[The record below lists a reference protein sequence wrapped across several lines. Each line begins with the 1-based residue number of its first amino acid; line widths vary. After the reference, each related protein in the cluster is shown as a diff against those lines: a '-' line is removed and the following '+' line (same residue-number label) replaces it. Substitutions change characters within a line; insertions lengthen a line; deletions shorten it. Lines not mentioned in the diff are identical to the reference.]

1 MKNTGAEEM
10 VEDIIIRDGLVVT
23 ADKKSTIY
31 EDGYIRVSNGK
42 IAEVGSGEP
51 RGSADR
57 IIDAS
62 GCVVIPGLI
71 TAHTHL
77 YGILLRGASLNI
89 ESPTDFSQVL
99 QRVWWPVDE
108 ALTIEDAY
116 ASALSASADM
126 LRNGSTLY
134 ADTYSGPNSIEGSL
148 EAIAKATREIGMR
161 GIVAF
166 EMTER
171 NNPQEALRGLQEGIN
186 FVNSLPQDDLISG
199 MMSLHASFTVGDEIV
214 TKAVEEANNIGMPI
228 TVHTSEG
235 LVDLYH
241 NLEHSGERTV
251 ERLNRLGV
259 LGKRTV
265 LAHCVH
271 VNDHELDLIAK
282 SDSSV
287 AHNPMSNML
296 NAVGV
301 SPVPKMLQRSITVGL
316 GNDGWIYDPFEN
328 MRCALTVH
336 RLASGNPSA
345 IGPDEI
351 FRMATLDGARCYG
364 LEKKVGS
371 LERNKLADIVILDG
385 SNVPTPLTK
394 ESVVGHLLNTFSG
407 GNVRDVF
414 VEGKQVVENRKLT
427 QTTDE
432 RVSRISRISAAELWS
447 RLNKSGN

>member
-1 MKNTGAEEM
+1 MTEE
-10 VEDIIIRDGLVVT
+10 ILIRNGLVVT
-23 ADKKSTIY
+23 ANKRGSIF
-31 EDGYIRVSNGK
+31 EDGYVHISNGK
-42 IAEVGSGEP
+42 IVGVGSGEP
-51 RGSADR
+51 RSSVDTV
-57 IIDAS
+57 IDAS
-62 GCVVIPGLI
+62 GCVIIPGLI

-89 ESPTDFSQVL
+89 KPPTDFAQVL
-99 QRVWWPVDE
+99 QRVWWPVDS
-108 ALTIEDAY
+108 ALTVEDAY

-126 LRNGSTLY
+126 LRNGSTFY

-148 EAIAKATREIGMR
+148 EAIAKGTRKVGMR

-166 EMTER
+166 EVTER
-171 NNPQEALRGLQEGIN
+171 NNPEEAQRGLREGIN
-186 FVNSLPQDDLISG
+186 FINSLEDEDLISG

-214 TKAVEEANNIGMPI
+214 VKAVEEAKNLDITI

-241 NLEHSGERTV
+241 NLEASGERTV

-259 LGKRTV
+259 LGKKTV

-271 VNDHELDLIAK
+271 VNDHEMDLIAK
-282 SDSSV
+282 TGSSV

-301 SPVPKMLQRSITVGL
+301 APVPSMLEKGITIGL

-328 MRCALTVH
+328 MRCALTIH

-351 FRMATLDGARCYG
+351 FKMVTLDGARCYG
-364 LEKKVGS
+364 LEKKIGS
-371 LERNKLADIVILDG
+371 LEKNKFADIVILDG
-385 SNVPTPLTK
+385 SKVPTPLTK
-394 ESVVGHLLNTFSG
+394 ESAVGHLLNTFSG
-407 GNVRDVF
+407 GDVRDVF
-414 VEGKQVVENRKLT
+414 VGGKQVVRNRQLT
-427 QTTDE
+427 AMPDE
-432 RVSRISRISAAELWS
+432 HIAKISRDSATGLWS
-447 RLNKSGN
+447 RLNS

>member
-1 MKNTGAEEM
+1 MSEDLTIKNGLIVTGNERGT
-10 VEDIIIRDGLVVT
+10 V
-23 ADKKSTIY
+23 Y
-31 EDGYIRVSNGK
+31 EKGHVSVSNGV
-42 IAEVGSGEP
+42 ITSIGPGGS
-51 RGSADR
+51 STKADTV
-57 IIDAS
+57 IDAS

-89 ESPTDFSQVL
+89 EPPTDFTQVL

-108 ALTIEDAY
+108 ALTVDDAY

-126 LRNGSTLY
+126 LLGGSTLY
-134 ADTYSGPNSIEGSL
+134 ADTFSGPNSIEGSL
-148 EAIAKATREIGMR
+148 DAIARGTREVGIR

-171 NNPQEALRGLQEGIN
+171 HNQEEAERGLREGAQFIR
-186 FVNSLPQDDLISG
+186 SLKKDDLISG
-199 MMSLHASFTVGDEIV
+199 MMSIHASFTVGDEIV
-214 TKAVEEANNIGMPI
+214 TKTVNEAKRLNVPI

-251 ERLNRLGV
+251 ERLSRLGV
-259 LGKRTV
+259 LGPKTV

-271 VNDHELDLIAK
+271 VNDHEMDLIAESK
-282 SDSSV
+282 SSV

-301 SPVPKMLQRSITVGL
+301 SPVPSMLKRGITVGL

-345 IGPDEI
+345 IGPEQI

-364 LEKKVGS
+364 MDKKIGS
-371 LERNKLADIVILDG
+371 LENGKMADIVILDG
-385 SNVPTPLTK
+385 SRVPTPLTK
-394 ESVVGHLLNTFSG
+394 GSVIGHLLNTFRGSD
-407 GNVRDVF
+407 VRDVF
-414 VEGKQVVENRKLT
+414 VGGIHSVENSRLKLT
-427 QTTDE
+427 SQDT
-432 RVSRISRISAAELWS
+432 VARISRESARSLWS
-447 RLNKSGN
+447 RLNK

>member
-1 MKNTGAEEM
+1 M
-10 VEDIIIRDGLVVT
+10 VEDTLIKNGLVVT
-23 ADKKSTIY
+23 ADERGTIF
-31 EDGYIRVSNGK
+31 EKGYIRVSNGK
-42 IAEVGSGEP
+42 IAEIGSGDP
-51 RGSADR
+51 RGSADS
-57 IIDAS
+57 IVDAS

-89 ESPTDFSQVL
+89 EPPTDFVQVL

-108 ALTIEDAY
+108 ALTVEDAY

-148 EAIAKATREIGMR
+148 EAIAKGTREIGMR

-171 NNPQEALRGLQEGIN
+171 NNPEEAQRGLREGTN
-186 FVNSLPQDDLISG
+186 FVNSVKNDDDLISG

-214 TKAVEEANNIGMPI
+214 SNAVEEAKKLDIPI

-241 NLEHSGERTV
+241 NLETSGERTV

-259 LGKRTV
+259 LGKKTV

-271 VNDHELDLIAK
+271 VNGHEMDLIAQ
-282 SDSSV
+282 SGSSV

-301 SPVPKMLQRSITVGL
+301 SPVPSMLERNITVGL

-328 MRCALTVH
+328 MRCALTIH

-345 IGPDEI
+345 IGPHEI
-351 FRMATLDGARCYG
+351 FKMATLDGARCYG
-364 LEKKVGS
+364 LEKKLGS

-394 ESVVGHLLNTFSG
+394 ESAIGHLLNSFSG
-407 GNVRDVF
+407 RDVRNVF
-414 VEGKQVVENRKLT
+414 VNGIQVVKDRKLT
-427 QTTDE
+427 QTNDE
-432 RVSRISRISAAELWS
+432 RVAKISRISASGLWE
-447 RLNKSGN
+447 RLNK

>member
-1 MKNTGAEEM
+1 MTEELLIKNGFIVTG
-10 VEDIIIRDGLVVT
+10 DKRGTIIP
-23 ADKKSTIY
+23 K
-31 EDGYIRVSNGK
+31 GYITVNGPR
-42 IAEVGSGEP
+42 IAEISEGEP
-51 RGSADR
+51 QFSADTV
-57 IIDAS
+57 IDAS

-89 ESPTDFSQVL
+89 KPPTDFAQVL

-108 ALTIEDAY
+108 ALAIEDAY
-116 ASALSASADM
+116 ASALSAGADM
-126 LRNGSTLY
+126 LRNGSTFF

-148 EAIAKATREIGMR
+148 QEIARGTKEVGIR
-161 GIVAF
+161 GILAF

-171 NNPQEALRGLQEGIN
+171 NNPNEANRGFEEGVKFIE
-186 FVNSLPQDDLISG
+186 SHRKDDLVSG
-199 MMSLHASFTVGDEIV
+199 MISLHASFTVGDEIV
-214 TKAVEEANNIGMPI
+214 TKAAEQAKQLDVPI

-241 NLEHSGERTV
+241 NLESTGERTV
-251 ERLNRLGV
+251 ERLDRLGV
-259 LGKRTV
+259 LGPKTV

-271 VNDHELDLIAK
+271 VNEHELDLIAK
-282 SDSSV
+282 RRASV

-301 SPVPKMLQRSITVGL
+301 APVPSMLEKGITVGL

-351 FRMATLDGARCYG
+351 FRMATIEGAHCYG
-364 LEKKVGS
+364 LGTDLGS
-371 LERNKLADIVILDG
+371 LEKRKLADIVILDG
-385 SNVPTPLTK
+385 SRVPTPLSPS
-394 ESVVGHLLNTFSG
+394 SVIGHLINTFSG
-407 GNVRDVF
+407 RDVKD
-414 VEGKQVVENRKLT
+414 VIVNGNIVVKDRLLAKSS
-427 QTTDE
+427 DE
-432 RVSRISRISAAELWS
+432 HVSKVSRKSAENLWS
-447 RLNKSGN
+447 RLNTD

>member
-1 MKNTGAEEM
+1 MSEELLIKNGMIVTG
-10 VEDIIIRDGLVVT
+10 
-23 ADKKSTIY
+23 DKKGTVIPK
-31 EDGYIRVSNGK
+31 GYIKVNGSR
-42 IAEVGSGEP
+42 IAEISEGEP
-51 RGSADR
+51 KFGADTVV
-57 IIDAS
+57 DAT

-89 ESPTDFSQVL
+89 KPPTDFAQVL

-126 LRNGSTLY
+126 LRNGSTFY

-148 EAIAKATREIGMR
+148 QEIARGTKEVGMR
-161 GIVAF
+161 GIIAF

-171 NNPQEALRGLQEGIN
+171 NNPKEATRGFQEGVKFIK
-186 FVNSLPQDDLISG
+186 SCGKEDLVSG
-199 MMSLHASFTVGDEIV
+199 MISLHASFTVGDEIV
-214 TKAVEEANNIGMPI
+214 TKAVAQAKELNVPM

-241 NLEHSGERTV
+241 NLEATGERTV
-251 ERLNRLGV
+251 ERLNRLGA
-259 LGKRTV
+259 LGPKTV

-271 VNDHELDLIAK
+271 VDRNEIDLIAK
-282 SDSSV
+282 RRASV

-301 SPVPKMLQRSITVGL
+301 SPVPAMLEKGITVGL

-336 RLASGNPSA
+336 RLSSGNPSA
-345 IGPDEI
+345 IGPEKI
-351 FRMATLDGARCYG
+351 FRMATIEGAYCYG
-364 LEKKVGS
+364 LENEVGS
-371 LERNKLADIVILDG
+371 LEKRKLADIVILDT
-385 SNVPTPLTK
+385 SRVPTPLTPT
-394 ESVVGHLLNTFSG
+394 SVVGHLINTFG
-407 GNVRDVF
+407 GRDVRDVI
-414 VEGKQVVENRKLT
+414 VNGEPVVKNKLLTKTDDAHVSDVSKKSAEG
-427 QTTDE
+427 
-432 RVSRISRISAAELWS
+432 LWS
-447 RLNKSGN
+447 KLN

>member
-1 MKNTGAEEM
+1 M
-10 VEDIIIRDGLVVT
+10 VEDILIQNGLIVT
-23 ADKKSTIY
+23 ADKKNTIH
-31 EDGYIRVSNGK
+31 EDGYIRFSDGK
-42 IAEVGSGEP
+42 IVELGSGKP
-51 RGSADR
+51 RGSADTV
-57 IIDAS
+57 IDAS

-89 ESPTDFSQVL
+89 EPPTDFAQVL

-108 ALTIEDAY
+108 ALTVEDAY

-148 EAIAKATREIGMR
+148 EAIAKGTREVGMR

-171 NNPQEALRGLQEGIN
+171 NNSAEAQRGLQEGIN
-186 FVNSLPQDDLISG
+186 FVNSLHEDSLISG

-214 TKAVEEANNIGMPI
+214 IKAVEEAKNLDIPI

-241 NLEHSGERTV
+241 NLEASGERTV
-251 ERLNRLGV
+251 ERLDRLGV
-259 LGKRTV
+259 LGEHTV

-271 VNDHELDLIAK
+271 VNGHEIDLIAK
-282 SDSSV
+282 SGSSV

-301 SPVPKMLQRSITVGL
+301 SPVPSMLEKNITVGL
-316 GNDGWIYDPFEN
+316 GNDGWIFDPFEN
-328 MRCALTVH
+328 MRCALTIH

-345 IGPDEI
+345 IGPNEI
-351 FRMATLDGARCYG
+351 FKMATLDGARCYG
-364 LEKKVGS
+364 LENKVGS
-371 LERNKLADIVILDG
+371 LEKNKLADIVILDG
-385 SNVPTPLTK
+385 SHVPTPLTK
-394 ESVVGHLLNTFSG
+394 ESAVGHLLNTFSG
-407 GNVRDVF
+407 RDVRDVF
-414 VEGKQVVENRKLT
+414 VNGTQVVKNRKITL
-427 QTTDE
+427 TTDE
-432 RVSRISRISAAELWS
+432 RVAKISRDSAIGLWS
-447 RLNKSGN
+447 RLSK

>member
-1 MKNTGAEEM
+1 M
-10 VEDIIIRDGLVVT
+10 VEDILIQNGLIVT
-23 ADKKSTIY
+23 ADKRGTIY
-31 EDGYIRVSNGK
+31 ENGYIRFSNGK
-42 IAEVGSGEP
+42 IADIGSGAP
-51 RGSADR
+51 RDSADTV
-57 IIDAS
+57 IDAL

-89 ESPTDFSQVL
+89 EPPTDFAQVL

-108 ALTIEDAY
+108 ALTVEDAY

-148 EAIAKATREIGMR
+148 DAIARGTREVGMR

-171 NNPQEALRGLQEGIN
+171 NSPEEAHRGLQEGIN
-186 FVNSLPQDDLISG
+186 FVNSLQEDDLISG
-199 MMSLHASFTVGDEIV
+199 MMSLHASFSVGDEIV
-214 TKAVEEANNIGMPI
+214 TNAVEEAKNLDIPI

-241 NLEHSGERTV
+241 NLETSGERTV

-259 LGKRTV
+259 LGKKTV

-271 VNDHELDLIAK
+271 VNEHEMDLIAK
-282 SDSSV
+282 SGSSV

-301 SPVPKMLQRSITVGL
+301 SPVPAMLERNITVGL

-345 IGPDEI
+345 IGPNEI
-351 FRMATLDGARCYG
+351 FKMATLDGARCYG
-364 LEKKVGS
+364 VEKKVGS
-371 LERNKLADIVILDG
+371 LERNNLADIVILDG
-385 SNVPTPLTK
+385 SKVPTPLTK
-394 ESVVGHLLNTFSG
+394 ESAVGHLLNTFSG
-407 GNVRDVF
+407 GDVRDVF
-414 VEGKQVVENRKLT
+414 VNGTQVVKDRKLT
-427 QTTDE
+427 KTTDE
-432 RVSRISRISAAELWS
+432 RVTKISRISASGLWD
-447 RLNKSGN
+447 RLNE

>member
-1 MKNTGAEEM
+1 MTEE
-10 VEDIIIRDGLVVT
+10 ILIRNGLVVT
-23 ADKKSTIY
+23 ANNKGSIF
-31 EDGYIRVSNGK
+31 ENGYVHVSNGK
-42 IAEVGSGEP
+42 IVGVGSGEP
-51 RGSADR
+51 RSSVDTV
-57 IIDAS
+57 IDAS

-89 ESPTDFSQVL
+89 EPPSDFAQVL

-108 ALTIEDAY
+108 ALTVEDAY

-148 EAIAKATREIGMR
+148 EAIARGTKEVGMR

-166 EMTER
+166 EITER
-171 NNPQEALRGLQEGIN
+171 NNAEEAQRGLQEGIK
-186 FVNSLPQDDLISG
+186 FVNSIQDDALISG
-199 MMSLHASFTVGDEIV
+199 MMSIHASFTVGDEIV
-214 TKAVEEANNIGMPI
+214 IKAVEEAKNLNIPI

-241 NLEHSGERTV
+241 NLENFGERTV

-259 LGKRTV
+259 LGKKTV

-271 VNDHELDLIAK
+271 VDDHELDLIAK
-282 SDSSV
+282 SGSSV

-301 SPVPKMLQRSITVGL
+301 SPVPSMLERKITVGL

-328 MRCALTVH
+328 MRCALTIH
-336 RLASGNPSA
+336 KLASGNPSA
-345 IGPDEI
+345 IGPNEV
-351 FRMATLDGARCYG
+351 FKMATLDGARCYG
-364 LEKKVGS
+364 MEKKVGS
-371 LERNKLADIVILDG
+371 LEKNKLADIVILDG

-394 ESVVGHLLNTFSG
+394 DSAIGHLLNTFSG

-414 VEGKQVVENRKLT
+414 VGGKQVVKNRQLT
-427 QTTDE
+427 SISDE
-432 RVSRISRISAAELWS
+432 RVTKISRDSATGLWS
-447 RLNKSGN
+447 RLNK

>member
-1 MKNTGAEEM
+1 MSEELLIKNGMIVTGDKKGTVIPKGYVKVNGPRIAEISEG
-10 VEDIIIRDGLVVT
+10 EPKFT
-23 ADKKSTIY
+23 ADT
-31 EDGYIRVSNGK
+31 V
-42 IAEVGSGEP
+42 
-51 RGSADR
+51 
-57 IIDAS
+57 IDAS
-62 GCVVIPGLI
+62 GCVIIPGLI

-89 ESPTDFSQVL
+89 KPPTDFAQVL

-108 ALTIEDAY
+108 ALKVEDAY

-148 EAIAKATREIGMR
+148 QEIARGTKEVGMR
-161 GIVAF
+161 GIIAF

-171 NNPQEALRGLQEGIN
+171 NNSEEANRGFQEGIK
-186 FVNSLPQDDLISG
+186 FIQSCKRDELVSG

-214 TKAVEEANNIGMPI
+214 TRAVGQAKELDVPI

-241 NLEHSGERTV
+241 NLEATGERTV
-251 ERLNRLGV
+251 ERLDRLGV
-259 LGKRTV
+259 LGPKTV

-271 VNDHELDLIAK
+271 VNDHEIDLIAK
-282 SDSSV
+282 RRASV

-301 SPVPKMLQRSITVGL
+301 APVPAMLEKGITVGL

-328 MRCALTVH
+328 MRCALTIH

-345 IGPDEI
+345 IGPEDI
-351 FRMATLDGARCYG
+351 FKMATIEGARCYS
-364 LEKKVGS
+364 LENDLGS
-371 LERNKLADIVILDG
+371 LEKRKLADIVILDG
-385 SNVPTPLTK
+385 SRVPTPLTPG
-394 ESVVGHLLNTFSG
+394 SVVGHLINTFSG
-407 GNVRDVF
+407 RDVRDVI
-414 VEGKQVVENRKLT
+414 VNGQVVVKDRLLT
-427 QTTDE
+427 KTSDAHVAE
-432 RVSRISRISAAELWS
+432 VSKKSAEGLWS
-447 RLNKSGN
+447 RLNPK

>member
-1 MKNTGAEEM
+1 M
-10 VEDIIIRDGLVVT
+10 VEDILIHNGLVVT
-23 ADKKSTIY
+23 ADKRGKIH
-31 EDGYIRVSNGK
+31 ENGYIKVSNGK
-42 IAEVGSGEP
+42 ITEIGSGEP
-51 RGSADR
+51 RSSADT

-77 YGILLRGASLNI
+77 YGILLRGASMNI
-89 ESPTDFSQVL
+89 KPPTDFAQVL
-99 QRVWWPVDE
+99 QRVWWPVDS
-108 ALTIEDAY
+108 ALTVDDAY

-126 LRNGSTLY
+126 LRNGSTFY

-148 EAIAKATREIGMR
+148 DAIAKGTKEVGMR
-161 GIVAF
+161 GMVAF
-166 EMTER
+166 EITER
-171 NNPQEALRGLQEGIN
+171 NDPNEARRGLQEGIN
-186 FVNSLPQDDLISG
+186 FVNSLQEDGLISG

-214 TKAVEEANNIGMPI
+214 TKAVEEAKNLGIPI

-241 NLEHSGERTV
+241 NLETSGERTV

-259 LGKRTV
+259 LGKKTV

-271 VNDHELDLIAK
+271 VNKHEIDLIAK
-282 SDSSV
+282 TGSSV

-301 SPVPKMLQRSITVGL
+301 APVPAMLERGITIGL

-328 MRCALTVH
+328 MRCALTIH
-336 RLASGNPSA
+336 KLASGNPSA

-351 FRMATLDGARCYG
+351 FKMATLDGARCYG
-364 LEKKVGS
+364 LEKKIGS
-371 LERNKLADIVILDG
+371 LEKNKLADIVILNG
-385 SNVPTPLTK
+385 TIVPTPLTK

-407 GNVRDVF
+407 GDVRDVF
-414 VEGKQVVENRKLT
+414 VGGKQVVRNR
-427 QTTDE
+427 QMTTISDE
-432 RVSRISRISAAELWS
+432 QITKISRDSARGLWS
-447 RLNKSGN
+447 RLNS

>member
-1 MKNTGAEEM
+1 MTEELLIKNGFIVTG
-10 VEDIIIRDGLVVT
+10 DKRGTIIP
-23 ADKKSTIY
+23 K
-31 EDGYIRVSNGK
+31 GYITVNGPR
-42 IAEVGSGEP
+42 IAEISEGEP
-51 RGSADR
+51 QFSADTV
-57 IIDAS
+57 IDAS

-89 ESPTDFSQVL
+89 KPPTDFAQVL

-108 ALTIEDAY
+108 ALAIEDAY
-116 ASALSASADM
+116 ASALSAGADM
-126 LRNGSTLY
+126 LRNGSTFF

-148 EAIAKATREIGMR
+148 QEIARGTKEVGIR
-161 GIVAF
+161 GILAF

-171 NNPQEALRGLQEGIN
+171 NNPNEANRGFEEGVKFIE
-186 FVNSLPQDDLISG
+186 SHRKDDLVSG
-199 MMSLHASFTVGDEIV
+199 MISLHASFTVGDEIV
-214 TKAVEEANNIGMPI
+214 TKAAEQAKQLDVPI

-241 NLEHSGERTV
+241 NLESTGERTV
-251 ERLNRLGV
+251 ERLDRLGV
-259 LGKRTV
+259 LGPKTV

-271 VNDHELDLIAK
+271 VNEHELDLIAK
-282 SDSSV
+282 RRASV

-301 SPVPKMLQRSITVGL
+301 APVPSMLEKGITVGL

-351 FRMATLDGARCYG
+351 FRMATIEGAHCYG
-364 LEKKVGS
+364 LGTDLGS
-371 LERNKLADIVILDG
+371 LEKRKLADIVILDG
-385 SNVPTPLTK
+385 SRVPTPLSPS
-394 ESVVGHLLNTFSG
+394 SVVGHLINTFSG
-407 GNVRDVF
+407 RDVKD
-414 VEGKQVVENRKLT
+414 VIVNGNIVVKDRLLAKSS
-427 QTTDE
+427 DE
-432 RVSRISRISAAELWS
+432 HVSKVSRKSAENLWS
-447 RLNKSGN
+447 RLNTD

>member
-1 MKNTGAEEM
+1 M
-10 VEDIIIRDGLVVT
+10 VEDIVIKNGLVVT
-23 ADKKSTIY
+23 ADKRGTIF
-31 EDGYIRVSNGK
+31 ENGYVRISNGK
-42 IAEVGSGEP
+42 IVEIGSGES
-51 RGSADR
+51 RGSADTT
-57 IIDAS
+57 IDAS

-89 ESPTDFSQVL
+89 EPPTDFTQVL

-108 ALTIEDAY
+108 ALTVEDAY

-148 EAIAKATREIGMR
+148 DAIAKGTREVGMR

-171 NNPQEALRGLQEGIN
+171 NNPEEAQRGLKEGIT
-186 FVNSLPQDDLISG
+186 FVNSLQDDDLISG

-214 TKAVEEANNIGMPI
+214 TKAVEEAKNANMPI

-259 LGKRTV
+259 LGKKTV

-271 VNDHELDLIAK
+271 VNGHEMDLIAK
-282 SDSSV
+282 SGSSV

-301 SPVPKMLQRSITVGL
+301 SPVPSMLERKITVGL
-316 GNDGWIYDPFEN
+316 GNDGWIFDPFEN
-328 MRCALTVH
+328 MRCALTIH
-336 RLASGNPSA
+336 KLASGNPSA
-345 IGPDEI
+345 IGPNEI

-371 LERNKLADIVILDG
+371 LEKNKLADIVILDG

-394 ESVVGHLLNTFSG
+394 DSAVGHLLNTFSG
-407 GNVRDVF
+407 GDVRDVF
-414 VEGKQVVENRKLT
+414 VGGNQVVKDGKLT

-432 RVSRISRISAAELWS
+432 RVAKISRISATGLWE
-447 RLNKSGN
+447 RLNEK

>member
-1 MKNTGAEEM
+1 MSEELLIKNGMIVTG
-10 VEDIIIRDGLVVT
+10 
-23 ADKKSTIY
+23 DKRGKVIPK
-31 EDGYIRVSNGK
+31 GYIRVNGHR
-42 IAEVGSGEP
+42 IAEISEGEP
-51 RGSADR
+51 MFTADVV
-57 IIDAS
+57 IDAA

-89 ESPTDFSQVL
+89 KPPTDFAQVL

-148 EAIAKATREIGMR
+148 QEIARGTKEVGMR
-161 GIVAF
+161 GIIAF

-171 NNPQEALRGLQEGIN
+171 NNPEEAIRGFQEGVRFIQ
-186 FVNSLPQDDLISG
+186 SCKKEDLVSG
-199 MMSLHASFTVGDEIV
+199 MISLHASFTVGDEIV
-214 TKAVEEANNIGMPI
+214 TKAVTQAKELDVPV

-241 NLEHSGERTV
+241 NLETTGERTV
-251 ERLNRLGV
+251 ERLARLGV
-259 LGKRTV
+259 LGPKTV

-271 VNDHELDLIAK
+271 VDNNEIDLIAK
-282 SDSSV
+282 SRTSV

-301 SPVPKMLQRSITVGL
+301 SPVPTMLEKGITVGL

-351 FRMATLDGARCYG
+351 FKMTTIEGAYCYG
-364 LEKKVGS
+364 LENELGS
-371 LERNKLADIVILDG
+371 LEKRKLADIVILDA
-385 SNVPTPLTK
+385 SRVPTPLTPD
-394 ESVVGHLLNTFSG
+394 SVVGHLINTFG
-407 GNVRDVF
+407 GRDVRDV
-414 VEGKQVVENRKLT
+414 VVNGEIVVKDRLLTKASDSHVSEVSMKSAEG
-427 QTTDE
+427 
-432 RVSRISRISAAELWS
+432 LWS
-447 RLNKSGN
+447 RLNPE

>member
-1 MKNTGAEEM
+1 MSEDLLIKNGLIVTGNERGA
-10 VEDIIIRDGLVVT
+10 
-23 ADKKSTIY
+23 IY
-31 EDGYIRVSNGK
+31 GKGHVSVSNGMITSIGPGGPSMK
-42 IAEVGSGEP
+42 
-51 RGSADR
+51 ADTV
-57 IIDAS
+57 IDAS

-77 YGILLRGASLNI
+77 YGILLRGASLNVDP
-89 ESPTDFSQVL
+89 PTDFAQVL
-99 QRVWWPVDE
+99 QRVWWPLDE
-108 ALTIEDAY
+108 ALTVDDAY

-126 LRNGSTLY
+126 LLNGSTLY

-148 EAIAKATREIGMR
+148 DAIARGTREVGIR

-171 NNPQEALRGLQEGIN
+171 HSQQEGERGFQEGLRFIK
-186 FVNSLPQDDLISG
+186 SLKKNDLVSG
-199 MMSLHASFTVGDEIV
+199 MMSIHASFTVGDEIV
-214 TKAVEEANNIGMPI
+214 AKTVNEAKKLNVPI

-241 NLEHSGERTV
+241 NLERSGERTV
-251 ERLNRLGV
+251 ERLSRLGV
-259 LGKRTV
+259 LGPRTV

-271 VNDHELDLIAK
+271 VNDHEMDLIAESK
-282 SDSSV
+282 TSV

-301 SPVPKMLQRSITVGL
+301 SPVPSMLKRGITVGL

-345 IGPDEI
+345 IGPEQI

-364 LEKKVGS
+364 MDSRIGS
-371 LERNKLADIVILDG
+371 LEEGKSADIVILDG
-385 SNVPTPLTK
+385 SRVPTPLTK
-394 ESVVGHLLNTFSG
+394 DSVIGHLLNTFG
-407 GNVRDVF
+407 GSDVRDVF
-414 VEGKQVVENRKLT
+414 VGGIHSVENSRLKLT
-427 QTTDE
+427 SQSN
-432 RVSRISRISAAELWS
+432 VAKISRESARSLWS
-447 RLNKSGN
+447 RLNK

>member
-1 MKNTGAEEM
+1 M
-10 VEDIIIRDGLVVT
+10 VEDILIQDGLVVT
-23 ADKKSTIY
+23 ADKRGTIH
-31 EDGYIRVSNGK
+31 ENGFLRISDGK
-42 IAEVGSGEP
+42 IAEVGSGTP
-51 RGSADR
+51 RGSADTV
-57 IIDAS
+57 IDAS

-89 ESPTDFSQVL
+89 EPPTDFAQVL

-108 ALTIEDAY
+108 ALTVEDAY

-148 EAIAKATREIGMR
+148 EAIARGTREVGMR

-171 NNPQEALRGLQEGIN
+171 NNPEEAQRGLREGTN
-186 FVNSLPQDDLISG
+186 FVSSLQNDDLISG

-214 TKAVEEANNIGMPI
+214 TKAVEEAKNLDIPI

-241 NLEHSGERTV
+241 NLETTGERTV

-259 LGKRTV
+259 LGKKTV

-271 VNDHELDLIAK
+271 VNGHEMDLIAK
-282 SDSSV
+282 SGSSV

-301 SPVPKMLQRSITVGL
+301 SPVPSMLKRGITVGL

-328 MRCALTVH
+328 MRCALTIH

-351 FRMATLDGARCYG
+351 FKMATLDGARCYG
-364 LEKKVGS
+364 VEKKVGS
-371 LERNKLADIVILDG
+371 LERNKLADIVLLDG

-394 ESVVGHLLNTFSG
+394 ESVIGHLLNTFSG

-414 VEGKQVVENRKLT
+414 VNGTQVVKDRKLT

-432 RVSRISRISAAELWS
+432 RVAKVSRISATGLWE
-447 RLNKSGN
+447 RLNE